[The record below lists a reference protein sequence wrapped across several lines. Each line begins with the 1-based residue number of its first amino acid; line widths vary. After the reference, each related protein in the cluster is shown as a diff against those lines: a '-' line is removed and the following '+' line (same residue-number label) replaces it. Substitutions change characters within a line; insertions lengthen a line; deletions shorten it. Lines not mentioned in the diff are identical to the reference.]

1 MTEKHNFGCACTVNA
16 PFCPSLLSPLFWIR
30 LSALVLKTA
39 ENARIETIGKVD
51 QSPATPPSSS
61 NQDYFYDDLQARTGY
76 PFIDAIMTQLR
87 REGWIHHLA
96 RHAVACFLTRG
107 DLWISWEEG
116 LKVKQTASTAT
127 FIKVGKKLHF
137 FLLVFHLL
145 SSQTGFKKP
154 RETHSDKSDETF
166 CFQKSTWS
174 IGTLTGICHT
184 VHRLH
189 VFSRLNSSGMFSF
202 RVPIFLANCV
212 VFLCCD

>member
-1 MTEKHNFGCACTVNA
+1 ME
-16 PFCPSLLSPLFWIR
+16 
-30 LSALVLKTA
+30 LKTA

-51 QSPATPPSSS
+51 QPPATPPSCS

-137 FLLVFHLL
+137 FLLVFRLL

-166 CFQKSTWS
+166 CFQKSTWP
-174 IGTLTGICHT
+174 IATLTGICHT
-184 VHRLH
+184 VYRLH
-189 VFSRLNSSGMFSF
+189 VFPRLTPVACF
-202 RVPIFLANCV
+202 RFEFRFNLAHGV
-212 VFLCCD
+212 VCLCCD